1 MKKYKEIAGD
11 GGSDIVG
18 QVAAQVARLKARMA
32 QVRHKIAVMSGKGGV
47 GKSVVTVNLAAALAQ
62 QNYRVGLL
70 DADLNGPSLVRMLGV
85 RNQVLKIGDRGVL
98 PSIGPLG
105 IKIISI
111 ALLLPREETPVV
123 WKAPTSQGSF
133 VWRGAME
140 LSTLREFITDTDW
153 GTLDFLLIDL
163 PPGADR
169 LPNMAEL
176 LPDLRA
182 IIVTIPPEVAQITVS
197 KSIALAQ
204 DSNVPLLGLIENMV
218 GYYCPECGAIGALFP
233 GEAGAPKDWR
243 IPCLG
248 KIPFDPRISFCADR
262 GVPFVLEWGDSPA
275 GQAFIKIAR
284 HIQVLAENILRG

>member
-1 MKKYKEIAGD
+1 MKRYKDIAGD

-18 QVAAQVARLKARMA
+18 QVTAQISRLNARMA

-47 GKSVVTVNLAAALAQ
+47 GKSIVTVNLAAALAQ
-62 QNYRVGLL
+62 QSYRVGLL
-70 DADLNGPSLVRMLGV
+70 DADLNGPSLDKMLGV
-85 RNQVLKIGDRGVL
+85 GNQILEIGEHGLL
-98 PSIGPLG
+98 PAIGPLG
-105 IKIISI
+105 IKMITI

-123 WKAPTSQGSF
+123 WKAPAPQGAF

-140 LSTLREFITDTDW
+140 VSVLREFLTDTDW
-153 GTLDFLLIDL
+153 GALDYLLIDL

-176 LPDLRA
+176 LPDLCA
-182 IIVTIPPEVAQITVS
+182 IAITIPSGVAHITVK
-197 KSIALAQ
+197 KSITLAQ

-218 GYYCPECGAIGALFP
+218 GYCCQECGAMGSLFP
-233 GEAGAPKDWR
+233 EAGMPKDLG

-248 KIPFDPRISFCADR
+248 KIPFDPRISLCVDQ

-275 GQAFIKIAR
+275 GQAFIKIAE
-284 HIQVLAENILRG
+284 HIQVLAERISRG